1 MPAGTDTGYG
11 SEPVIRRIHGPK
23 SEAVERARAAGLVVL
38 EGRYGVHKYMGEQEP
53 GNPNP
58 ADLYEIVECDP
69 NLFLTAG
76 INDILKLIAGQG
88 GTAYTA
94 ANARLAVGD
103 GTTPPAAGQ
112 TDLVGT
118 NKARQV
124 VDAAP
129 TITNNQILFV
139 ATFGTGS
146 ANYVWAEV
154 GVVPAAS
161 GGPMWSR
168 SVPNGTLGTKPT
180 SGTATWVLNWTLT
193 IN

>member
-1 MPAGTDTGYG
+1 MPAGVDTGQG
-11 SEPVIRRIHGPK
+11 SEPRIIRIHGPK

-38 EGRYGVHKYMGEQEP
+38 EGRYAVDKYWGEQEP
-53 GNPNP
+53 GNPDP
-58 ADLYEIVECDP
+58 AALYERIECDP
-69 NLFLTAG
+69 NLFLTSG
-76 INDILKLIAGQG
+76 INEILKLIAGQG
-88 GTAYTA
+88 GTAYNAT
-94 ANARLAVGD
+94 NARLAVGD
-103 GTTPPAAGQ
+103 GTTAAAAGQ

-154 GVVPAAS
+154 GVVNAAS

-168 SVPNGTLGTKPT
+168 TVPAGTLGTKPS